1 MRYGK
6 KMVAGGAALLISAG
20 VAHAGQEPST
30 AVEAERAMEA
40 GRQETSWSANGGASL
55 DPARTKTGAAVTGD
69 GSGYVTHDELDKFSK
84 ELIER
89 VDRARNAPTPPPTFT
104 DAG

>member
-1 MRYGK
+1 MRYWK
-6 KMVAGGAALLISAG
+6 KMVAGGAAMLISAG
-20 VAHAGQEPST
+20 AAYAGQAST
-30 AVEAERAMEA
+30 TAEQADRSMDAA
-40 GRQETSWSANGGASL
+40 RQETGWNAKGGAPL
-55 DPARTKTGAAVTGD
+55 DPARAKTGAAATGD

-89 VDRARNAPTPPPTFT
+89 VERARKAQTPPPTFT

>member
-1 MRYGK
+1 MRYWK
-6 KMVAGGAALLISAG
+6 KMVAGSAAMMISAG
-20 VAHAGQEPST
+20 AAKAGQAPST
-30 AVEAERAMEA
+30 VDQADRSMDAA
-40 GRQETSWSANGGASL
+40 RQETTWNAKGGAPP
-55 DPARTKTGAAVTGD
+55 DPARAKTGAAVTGD

-89 VDRARNAPTPPPTFT
+89 VERARKAQTPPPTFT

>member
-1 MRYGK
+1 MRYWK
-6 KMVAGGAALLISAG
+6 KMVAGGAAMMISAG
-20 VAHAGQEPST
+20 AAHAGQAPS
-30 AVEAERAMEA
+30 AVPPDDRAMDA
-40 GRQETSWSANGGASL
+40 ARQETNWGAKGGAPP
-55 DPARTKTGAAVTGD
+55 DPARAKTGAAVTGD

-89 VDRARNAPTPPPTFT
+89 VERAQKAQTPPPTFN